1 MARKGF
7 ISASRPVVTVNAKEL
22 LRELT
27 VDSPNSKSMAMALR
41 GVIEPKIQERQ
52 KELVKNFTVHPITVE
67 LDAGPRA
74 SNTSGTLGGYGNL
87 YSFIGFSG
95 GTDPTDVIS
104 QIFNAKIRFK
114 VRRRNTRGQYTV
126 TFFIPSAD
134 EIYSL
139 TPIPWMAGKSW
150 AKSIEEGG
158 LTNLGQYLFSSTG
171 FDSSRAGTGIQ
182 AKNRS
187 SGVSF
192 TRMPYI
198 GKLIEDFKKRLLR
211 LDT

>member
-74 SNTSGTLGGYGNL
+74 SNTSGALGGYGNL
-87 YSFIGFSG
+87 YSFIGFSY
-95 GTDPTDVIS
+95 
-104 QIFNAKIRFK
+104 N
-114 VRRRNTRGQYTV
+114 N
-126 TFFIPSAD
+126 
-134 EIYSL
+134 
-139 TPIPWMAGKSW
+139 
-150 AKSIEEGG
+150 
-158 LTNLGQYLFSSTG
+158 
-171 FDSSRAGTGIQ
+171 
-182 AKNRS
+182 
-187 SGVSF
+187 
-192 TRMPYI
+192 
-198 GKLIEDFKKRLLR
+198 
-211 LDT
+211 